1 MLAVSVNCLCGHAVH
16 DKYLAIEC
24 FIALEVV
31 LIYLRTESQDL
42 FEVVR
47 YSMIYDPRGI
57 QQVATSY

>member
-31 LIYLRTESQDL
+31 LICLRTESQDL

-47 YSMIYDPRGI
+47 YSMIYDPRGL
-57 QQVATSY
+57 Q